1 MEESEKAL
9 YLHKRE
15 MATITIHTA
24 SYNRAY
30 TLGRAYESLK
40 AQTCKDFEWII
51 SDDGSTDNTED
62 LVTSWQKEDK
72 GFSII
77 YSKLP
82 HVGFPRALND
92 GVRLAKTDW
101 FMMLD
106 SDDWLLPETIEKV
119 LPWLEEIK
127 DMDHFAGIGI
137 TRHHPDGSFMKKQ
150 IPRLDSQLGYVD
162 VSNSDRARFNLD
174 MDCFE
179 VNRTTLLRKYPFQ
192 YWPTEEYAPPAL
204 NYNAMSLDGYKW
216 RWRADMLYICE
227 YQNDGLTK
235 KSNKVKNNPMGYA
248 MMYNQD
254 LLRFRGFKSRCHNS
268 VQMTAL
274 CAYAGHLEYLLES
287 NDRFMSFLTLP
298 LGFI

>member
-1 MEESEKAL
+1 
-9 YLHKRE
+9 

-30 TLGRAYESLK
+30 ILGKAFESLK

-51 SDDGSTDNTED
+51 SDDGSTDNTEE
-62 LVTSWQKEDK
+62 LVTSWQKEDN
-72 GFSII
+72 GFEII

-92 GVRLAKTDW
+92 GIRLSNTDW

-106 SDDWLLPETIEKV
+106 SDDYLLPNTVEKII
-119 LPWLEEIK
+119 PWLEEIK
-127 DMDHFAGIGI
+127 EMKMMVGIGV
-137 TRHHPDGSFMKKQ
+137 TRRYPDGNYMKNQVPIIDPEK
-150 IPRLDSQLGYVD
+150 GYVD
-162 VSNSDRARFNLD
+162 ASNSDRAKYKLN

-179 VNRTTLLRKYPFQ
+179 VNRTALLREYPFQ

-216 RWRADMLYICE
+216 RWRADKLYICE

-235 KSNKVKNNPMGYA
+235 NNKKVKNNPMGYA

-254 LLRFRGFKSRCHNS
+254 LLRFRAFKSRCYNAI
-268 VQMTAL
+268 QMTAL
-274 CAYAGHLEYLLES
+274 CTYAGHLEYLFNS
-287 NDRFMSFLTLP
+287 NDKLISLITLP
-298 LGFI
+298 LGLIWGIRRIIQFNRIK

>member
-1 MEESEKAL
+1 
-9 YLHKRE
+9 

-30 TLGRAYESLK
+30 ILGKAFESLK

-51 SDDGSTDNTED
+51 SDDGSTDNTEE
-62 LVTSWQKEDK
+62 LVTSWQKEDN
-72 GFSII
+72 GFEII

-92 GVRLAKTDW
+92 GIRLSNTDW

-106 SDDWLLPETIEKV
+106 SDDYLLPNTVEKII
-119 LPWLEEIK
+119 PWLEEIK
-127 DMDHFAGIGI
+127 EMKMMVGIGV
-137 TRHHPDGSFMKKQ
+137 TRRYPDGNYMKNQVPIIDPEK
-150 IPRLDSQLGYVD
+150 GYVD
-162 VSNSDRARFNLD
+162 ASNSDRAKYKLN

-179 VNRTTLLRKYPFQ
+179 VNRTALLRKYPFQ

-204 NYNAMSLDGYKW
+204 NYNTMSLAGYKW
-216 RWRADMLYICE
+216 RWRADKLYICE

-235 KSNKVKNNPMGYA
+235 NNKKVKKNPMGYA

-254 LLRFRGFKSRCHNS
+254 LLRFRDFKSRCYNAI
-268 VQMTAL
+268 QMTAL
-274 CAYAGHLEYLLES
+274 CTCAGHWEYLLKS
-287 NDRFMSFLTLP
+287 NDKLISFITLP
-298 LGFI
+298 LGIIWGVRRKRQFNKIQ